1 MIPPIKSLK
10 IRLTLWVFLP
20 TVFISGVDLFIT
32 SNTTDNIAT
41 LVQQQ
46 LLKGSARAI
55 SEQLV
60 KMDGSYEISIP
71 PAAFELFA
79 SEYKDHVYYAVRSKS
94 GLLIAGSEELPPYQ
108 GQLQIEQEKYY
119 EIAIRGEPSRVIA
132 YAQSL
137 PSTSSGDFAITQV
150 AQTLRGHDA
159 FKEKLFLLTMREH
172 LMLLSILIIGLIIA
186 FRWTLSP
193 LIQFGEK
200 LLKRQPGSLEML
212 DERNAPKELKPVIF
226 AMNDYVARL
235 DKTLTSYEQFVT
247 NTAHQLRTSF
257 AIITSQIN
265 FGLRS
270 SNPEN
275 TRNEV
280 LTAIRKTIL
289 QGTKVINQLLL
300 LASVEQNR
308 HSRKIGNAIQL
319 AEIIQSVIEELA
331 PLAQQKNIDMGIDI
345 LDETIQVVAPQ
356 YLLHELISNL
366 MDNAIQHIANNGMI
380 TVSLRRKDHGVLMQV
395 VDNGPGIP
403 LEEREKVFDRFYR
416 RDESKPNSSGLG
428 LSIVKEICEV
438 MKAEICLNSPENGVG
453 LQVDV
458 TFPIGTSTFN

>member
-1 MIPPIKSLK
+1 M
-10 IRLTLWVFLP
+10 TLWVFLP

-356 YLLHELISNL
+356 YLLHEL
-366 MDNAIQHIANNGMI
+366 
-380 TVSLRRKDHGVLMQV
+380 
-395 VDNGPGIP
+395 
-403 LEEREKVFDRFYR
+403 
-416 RDESKPNSSGLG
+416 
-428 LSIVKEICEV
+428 
-438 MKAEICLNSPENGVG
+438 
-453 LQVDV
+453 
-458 TFPIGTSTFN
+458 